1 MRRLPPVHLAVLKA
15 VIEHL
20 ARVAALSE
28 KNRMDVKNLAI
39 VFGGVIFG
47 EDELPKAGDLLS
59 VQSLQVR
66 ESRSNLVPKPIIP
79 QDTLFEDLISNAH
92 IIFDERPVHHSPPL
106 PPTPA
111 GEIAAD
117 YSYGSKTT
125 KVTTMFPNSTSSSR
139 TDLPPHPT
147 QEDFTPRL
155 PAHPPSSIHPSRIYA
170 EPSKHSTLFDSP
182 QDDERMN
189 LERMQRTDRSPPTLD
204 IPTVPDGNLRLP
216 GDSTDDLDGTPSD
229 DLYGDFP

>member
-1 MRRLPPVHLAVLKA
+1 MRRLPSVHLAVLKA

-20 ARVAALSE
+20 ARVVAFSE
-28 KNRMDVKNLAI
+28 RNKMDAKNLAI
-39 VFGGVIFG
+39 VFGYVIFG
-47 EDELPKAGDLLS
+47 EDELPKGGDLLS
-59 VQSLQVR
+59 MQIGKVR
-66 ESRSNLVPKPIIP
+66 QSRSNLVPKPIIP
-79 QDTLFEDLISNAH
+79 QDTLLEDLISNAH

-111 GEIAAD
+111 GEKAAD

-125 KVTTMFPNSTSSSR
+125 KVATMFPSSTSSSR
-139 TDLPPHPT
+139 TDSPPHPA

-155 PAHPPSSIHPSRIYA
+155 PVRPASSIHPSRIYH
-170 EPSKHSTLFDSP
+170 ETSKHSTLFDSP
-182 QDDERMN
+182 QDDEHVN

-204 IPTVPDGNLRLP
+204 IPTAHDMNLRLP
-216 GDSTDDLDGTPSD
+216 GDSTDDLDRTPSD